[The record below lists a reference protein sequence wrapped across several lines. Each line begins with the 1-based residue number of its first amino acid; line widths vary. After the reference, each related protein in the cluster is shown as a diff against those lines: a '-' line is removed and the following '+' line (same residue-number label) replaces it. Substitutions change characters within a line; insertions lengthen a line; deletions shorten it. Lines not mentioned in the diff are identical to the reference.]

1 MNGQSALNAYAQTN
15 AHASVF
21 DASPH
26 KLISLL
32 FEGANTRL
40 AATKSA
46 MANNDIARRGEL
58 ISKAI
63 EIISTLQANLDMEK
77 GGDVSKSLEAL
88 YDYMIRQL
96 LEANRSNSPEKID
109 EVVSLLSEVKSGWDA
124 IAPEAAG

>member
-40 AATKSA
+40 AETKSA